1 MVGIVTPPVACIA
14 PVHIQMQEDMVGT
27 VMIVMRDVMEVKMK
41 TVMVMA
47 ENENGVTEM
56 MMYMVEMGTLIVVML
71 INMEGTMRTATAE
84 MGIGMMI
91 TVEEVKLL
99 IIINMD
105 QEVGALIDIRTEGMK
120 MMANTHPGFSISL
133 PSIDI
138 CVTNLSL

>member
-1 MVGIVTPPVACIA
+1 M
-14 PVHIQMQEDMVGT
+14 GT

>member
-1 MVGIVTPPVACIA
+1 M
-14 PVHIQMQEDMVGT
+14 GT

-56 MMYMVEMGTLIVVML
+56 MMYMVGMGTLIVVMLVML

-105 QEVGALIDIRTEGMK
+105 QEVGALIDIGTEGMK